1 MGIKGLG
8 GWGIKGSG
16 VVEDMAESREDD
28 KFEELV
34 RRIEP
39 RNKVLRTWELKGG
52 VSARVTVLEVELPG
66 GLAQRM
72 VVRQHGD
79 ADLERNPQIA
89 ADEFK
94 LLSMLR
100 AVGLPV
106 PAPYYMDQSG
116 EVFPTPY
123 LVVEY
128 IEGKSEFA
136 PTDLAD
142 LILQFATQLCRIHG
156 VDSTSVDLAFL
167 PEMEEIYAEKFR
179 ERPAK
184 VDESLDEGHIR
195 DVLEAAWPLPRRN
208 AAVLLHGDYWPGN
221 VLWKDGRLVGVI
233 DWEDAR
239 LGDPLADL
247 ANSRLEVLWAFGIDA
262 MHSFTYHYESMAS
275 IDFTN
280 LPYWDLCAAL
290 RPAFK
295 IAEWAGDDATERR
308 MRAGHRLFVTQALE
322 KLAIDR

>member
-1 MGIKGLG
+1 
-8 GWGIKGSG
+8 
-16 VVEDMAESREDD
+16 MAEAEEDE

-39 RNKVLRTWELKGG
+39 QSKLLRTWELKGG
-52 VSARVTVLEVELPG
+52 VSARVTVLEIEGSDGP
-66 GLAQRM
+66 AQRM
-72 VVRQHGD
+72 VVRRHGG

-106 PAPYYMDQSG
+106 PVPYHLDQSG
-116 EVFPTPY
+116 KIFSTPY
-123 LVVEY
+123 VVLEY

-142 LILQFATQLCRIHG
+142 MILQFATQLCRIHG
-156 VDSTSVDLAFL
+156 VDSTSADLAFL
-167 PEMEEIYAEKFR
+167 PEVEAIYAEKFR

-184 VDESLDEGHIR
+184 VDESLDEGRIR
-195 DVLEAAWPLPRRN
+195 GVLEAAWPLPRRN
-208 AAVLLHGDYWPGN
+208 ASVLLHGDYWPGN

-233 DWEDAR
+233 DWEEAG

-262 MHSFTYHYESMAS
+262 MHSFTYHYELMVS
-275 IDFTN
+275 IDFTD

-322 KLAIDR
+322 KLAIGR

>member
-1 MGIKGLG
+1 
-8 GWGIKGSG
+8 
-16 VVEDMAESREDD
+16 MAELGKDE
-28 KFEELV
+28 KFEKLV
-34 RRIEP
+34 RRIDP
-39 RNKVLRTWELKGG
+39 QSKLLRTWELKGG
-52 VSARVTVLEVELPG
+52 VSARVTVLEIERPG
-66 GLAQRM
+66 GPAQRM
-72 VVRQHGD
+72 VVRRHGD
-79 ADLERNPQIA
+79 ADLKRNPQIA

-106 PAPYYMDQSG
+106 PAPYYLAQSG
-116 EVFPTPY
+116 EVFSAPY
-123 LVVEY
+123 VVLEY

-142 LILQFATQLCRIHG
+142 MILQFATQLCRIHG
-156 VDSTSVDLAFL
+156 VDGESLDLSFL
-167 PEMEEIYAEKFR
+167 PEVEEIYAEKFR
-179 ERPAK
+179 ERPTK
-184 VDESLDEGHIR
+184 VDELLDEGRIR
-195 DVLEAAWPLPRRN
+195 DMLEAVWPLPRRN
-208 AAVLLHGDYWPGN
+208 ASVLLHGDYWPGN

-262 MHSFTYHYESMAS
+262 MHSFTYHYELMMS
-275 IDFTN
+275 IDCTD

-295 IAEWAGDDATERR
+295 IAGWAGDDATERR
-308 MRAGHRLFVTQALE
+308 MRAGHRLFVTQAFE
-322 KLAIDR
+322 KLAIDQ